1 MEQFKLEVAR
11 DGQAYTYDV
20 HSLGNNR
27 YDIFKADVRVGT
39 LQLDDKNHQHCET
52 IDCEIDLPLMNSI
65 REGILLHEDVSY

>member
-11 DGQAYTYDV
+11 DGQGFTYEV
-20 HSLGNNR
+20 HSLGNNT
-27 YDIFKADVRVGT
+27 YDIFKDDVRVGT
-39 LQLDDKNHQHCET
+39 LQLDDKDHQHCET